1 MKPKPDP
8 NELIRAVLDEIASPD
23 FRADTLDKTLAYAR
37 RHRRFRKTVGLTAC
51 ALVPL
56 LILAGF
62 LLLRSNPETQLAE
75 HQPIPPPPDQ
85 SVTIAGT
92 SIRILTTDE
101 ELFAMFPNRPIA
113 IIGPPDSPQVLFLDE
128 LK

>member
-75 HQPIPPPPDQ
+75 HQPIPPPPDKPARGLITNGTK
-85 SVTIAGT
+85 SVVKRHFRCVGW
-92 SIRILTTDE
+92 D
-101 ELFAMFPNRPIA
+101 
-113 IIGPPDSPQVLFLDE
+113 
-128 LK
+128 K